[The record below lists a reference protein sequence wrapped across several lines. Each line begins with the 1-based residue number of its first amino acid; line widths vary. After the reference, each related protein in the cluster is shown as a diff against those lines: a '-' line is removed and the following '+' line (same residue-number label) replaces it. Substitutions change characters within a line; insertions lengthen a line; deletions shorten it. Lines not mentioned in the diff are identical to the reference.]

1 LPQSNN
7 RVSRAI
13 AIVSFRL
20 KHIDV
25 ERETIHQ
32 THAKS
37 GRRTRKP
44 SPLFSSR
51 SATISM
57 TSLSTVSYTPERK
70 MASVPTIHFFQRPRS
85 RTAANSNFAV
95 PRPHLETSLHD
106 LEHVF
111 SLRLLLEVPATYR
124 AT

>member
-1 LPQSNN
+1 LPRSNN
-7 RVSRAI
+7 GVSRAI
-13 AIVSFRL
+13 AIVSFLL
-20 KHIDV
+20 KRIDV

-57 TSLSTVSYTPERK
+57 TSLSTVSYTPREENGFGSDDPLFPKTKVTNGGELQFRSPTP
-70 MASVPTIHFFQRPRS
+70 AS
-85 RTAANSNFAV
+85 
-95 PRPHLETSLHD
+95 
-106 LEHVF
+106 
-111 SLRLLLEVPATYR
+111 
-124 AT
+124 

>member
-1 LPQSNN
+1 LPEFNS
-7 RVSRAI
+7 RVRRAI

-32 THAKS
+32 TQ
-37 GRRTRKP
+37 P
-44 SPLFSSR
+44 SPDEERENLHLCFLSR

-57 TSLSTVSYTPERK
+57 TSLSTGSDTSERK
-70 MASVPTIHFFQRPRS
+70 MASVPPIHFFQRPRS
-85 RTAANSNFAV
+85 RTAATSNFAV
-95 PRPHLETSLHD
+95 SRPHLETSLHD

-124 AT
+124 AK